1 MFQTATFLAA
11 SIPSE
16 SAENT
21 IIDRRK
27 KLVNI
32 WTNSDCPN
40 GAWNL
45 FQTCFKLLCLLIVWK
60 KNW

>member
-27 KLVNI
+27 KI
-32 WTNSDCPN
+32 
-40 GAWNL
+40 G
-45 FQTCFKLLCLLIVWK
+45 
-60 KNW
+60 